1 MKVTAK
7 KRGPLPKEALEYFD
21 AKGVAPG
28 IDLGDAWAEEHD
40 HAFEV
45 AGVVAGDLLAALKDA
60 VRRALAEGVPYEE
73 FARGVEDIVRALGW
87 WSDDEKAPR
96 RLRLVYDTNMR
107 VARAAGQW
115 ARIERTME
123 ARPYLLYT
131 LGPSERHRPL
141 HVAWAGTV
149 LRADDPWWA
158 THFPPNGFNCRCSV
172 RQIAAAEARRRGIS
186 SAAPAG
192 EPDEGW
198 SYNPGA
204 RRGP

>member
-1 MKVTAK
+1 MKITAK

-21 AKGVAPG
+21 AKNVAPD
-28 IDLGDAWAEEHD
+28 IDLDDAWVEEHD
-40 HAFEV
+40 LAFEV
-45 AGVVAGDLLAALKDA
+45 AGVAAADLLAALKDA
-60 VRRALAEGVPYEE
+60 VRHALAEGVPFDE
-73 FARGVEDIVRALGW
+73 FARGVDDVVRALGW

-115 ARIERTME
+115 ARIVRTMD

-131 LGPSERHRPL
+131 IGPAEHHRPD
-141 HVAWAGTV
+141 HVAWSGTV

-158 THFPPNGFNCRCSV
+158 THFPPNGFNCRCSA
-172 RQIAAAEARRRGIS
+172 RQLSTSEARRRGLS
-186 SAAPAG
+186 SSAPAG

-198 SYNPGA
+198 SRNPGA
-204 RRGP
+204 SRGP